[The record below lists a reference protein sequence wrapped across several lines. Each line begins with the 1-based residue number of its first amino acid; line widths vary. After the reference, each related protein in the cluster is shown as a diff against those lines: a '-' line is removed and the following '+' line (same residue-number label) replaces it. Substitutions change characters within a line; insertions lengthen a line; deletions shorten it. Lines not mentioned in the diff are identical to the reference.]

1 MPTLAQLL
9 AATDALAPIR
19 RARSRRARIAAA
31 RALVPADSALALG
44 VYRARADE
52 YVAKVAKALERYKD
66 DVNGLADALARISM
80 RGAARRAGKLAQ
92 SHARRELARALGLP
106 IKPAKEGDMAVLDA
120 FVAEQERL
128 FSKLAGEVAAKAVR
142 SPEAALALARQRAQL
157 IASDQ
162 VWKVSSEAT
171 AYYALR
177 ADSEEYIWMTSG
189 DEKVRS
195 GHARLHMTVQRW
207 RQPPNT
213 GRAEGENHPGQA
225 IHCRCKAAP
234 LPRR

>member
-1 MPTLAQLL
+1 MLTFTQLM

-19 RARSRRARIAAA
+19 RASSRRARVAAA
-31 RALVPADSALALG
+31 RALVPADAALALG
-44 VYRARADE
+44 VYRTRADE
-52 YVAKVAKALERYKD
+52 YVAKVAALLERHKD
-66 DVNGLADALARISM
+66 DPSALADALARISV

-106 IKPAKEGDMAVLDA
+106 IKPAKEGDAAVLDA
-120 FVAEQERL
+120 FVHEQERL
-128 FSKLAGEVAAKAVR
+128 FAKLAGEVAARAASGR
-142 SPEAALALARQRAQL
+142 EGALALARARANL

-189 DEKVRS
+189 DERVRT

-207 RQPPNT
+207 TQPPST
-213 GRAEGENHPGQA
+213 GRAEGANHPGQA

-234 LPRR
+234 LARR